1 MSNSDRPSPDENVW
15 VEEADAASGRLLF
28 RYVTVDEWQDYR
40 QIMAVF
46 AGTFFSDFTPE
57 EVEQRL
63 GVAGVILP
71 DGVVSARLESLRR
84 WGNLTVSSVTGTPT
98 SLADYYRRRNRYLIT
113 RAGQEV
119 HDAVEGVLTRID
131 EVRDVS
137 LGRLRSLLDGLR
149 QLGDTDVTG
158 CGPERLEE
166 MVRAVF
172 DPHQA
177 FTSEIT
183 QFFAAINQWQNRY
196 DLSPDEFSFFAQVLV
211 GYVADRLGEIERMT
225 RPIGLALTG
234 LEGRFETITARAG
247 SRLASQVEEAGLSGS
262 VSVSRSPGS
271 SVDDW
276 LLLRSWFVGETSRPA
291 RIERLRRDAVAAVR
305 TLTLNLTRLSR
316 VGLGGSSRRGD
327 LLRLARLVSDH
338 PGSAAELVGA
348 GLGMFSS
355 SHWGAVAEDADDPVS
370 ITTAWSD
377 APQATVPVSL
387 RERGDTAPRG
397 FASPITD
404 RSAAQQEIRRRREQ
418 ELAALRRADTELL
431 ALSDGTGRPLSSA
444 ALARLESLV
453 GRAVQTMPIGAE
465 NFTVSDDSLVV
476 ALSRATGE
484 GSTIRALEGTLRF
497 ADLVVSVRKAVP

>member
-1 MSNSDRPSPDENVW
+1 MSAVDRSDDRPEL
-15 VEEADAASGRLLF
+15 EEADAASGRLLF

-63 GVAGVILP
+63 AAAGVVLP
-71 DGVVSARLESLRR
+71 DGVVAARLESLRR
-84 WGNLTVSSVTGTPT
+84 WGNLTVSSITGTPA

-119 HDAVEGVLTRID
+119 HEAVEGILTRID

-137 LGRLRSLLDGLR
+137 LGRLRSLVDALR
-149 QLGDTDVTG
+149 QLADADVAG

-196 DLSPDEFSFFAQVLV
+196 DLTPDEFSFFAQVLV
-211 GYVADRLGEIERMT
+211 GYVADRLGEIEKVS
-225 RPIGLALTG
+225 RPIAVILEALT
-234 LEGRFETITARAG
+234 ERFETIAARTSG
-247 SRLASQVEEAGLSGS
+247 GLASKVEEAGLAAA
-262 VSVSRSPGS
+262 VSVSRIPGS

-276 LLLRSWFVGETSRPA
+276 VLLRSWFVGASHRPA
-291 RIERLRRDAVAAVR
+291 RIEQLRRDAVAAVR

-316 VGLGGSSRRGD
+316 VGLGGSSRRAD

-338 PGSAAELVGA
+338 PGSAADLVGA
-348 GLGMFSS
+348 GLGLFGSN
-355 SHWGAVAEDADDPVS
+355 HWGAMAEDVEDPVS
-370 ITTAWSD
+370 IATAWRD
-377 APQATVPVSL
+377 APRAAVPVSL
-387 RERGDTAPRG
+387 RERGDTTARG

-404 RSAAQQEIRRRREQ
+404 RSAAQREIRRRREQ
-418 ELAALRRADTELL
+418 ELLALHRADTELL
-431 ALSDGTGRPLSSA
+431 ALSDGGDRPLSSA

-453 GRAVQTMPIGAE
+453 GRAVQRMPVGADD
-465 NFTVSDDSLVV
+465 FIFGDDSLAVV
-476 ALSRATGE
+476 LTRARGE
-484 GSTIRALEGTLRF
+484 GSTVRSVEGTLHF
-497 ADLVVSVRKAVP
+497 VDLVVSVREPVR